1 MKVGHFRC
9 FPTTDSAVFYEKVPA
24 GNFVITCLDADKKL
38 STKRWTLSPALRE
51 VKKSWADLEDFKIP
65 DKELLQHLERRK
77 LPAGND
83 NPAK

>member
-1 MKVGHFRC
+1 LG
-9 FPTTDSAVFYEKVPA
+9 AVPA

-38 STKRWTLSPALRE
+38 STKRLTLSPALRE
-51 VKKSWADLEDFKIP
+51 VKKSWADLEDFKIA